1 MQIKLD
7 KNKKYLLA
15 CSFGPDSMALF
26 TLLYQGGY
34 DFGVAH
40 VNYQMRG
47 EESDGETKALIELLE
62 EKNIRYYANYID
74 GKEFIG
80 NFQARAR
87 EARYDFFKDAME
99 KGDYDILLIAHHKDD
114 FLETYLLQKTSNRK
128 SFYYGIKEEVTLN
141 GIKIIRP
148 LLSYYK
154 EEILAYCEKHNVL
167 YSIDSSNLERKYT
180 RNKIRIDVLNKMSRQ
195 QKEELFIEIETLNEE
210 LKVKKEEL
218 QTLVDNGRISISAF
232 NNLDEDDQNYLL
244 YIIFDSKGFA
254 EHYHSS
260 KVRLIKNNINSKKTS
275 TFMKVI
281 NELYVTKHEDD
292 FYLINILDYKPYEY
306 SVNEAKTVSFPRFGV
321 FFDKEGVIP
330 NIEKDEYPLT
340 ITNASMDEIYVID
353 GYQKKIS
360 RVYIDMKMPRHIRL
374 IWPVIKNKD
383 GVIIYIPRYRKDYK
397 PKKSDLFKI
406 NHL

>member
-1 MQIKLD
+1 MQINLD

-26 TLLYQGGY
+26 DLLVKGGY

-47 EESDGETKALIELLE
+47 EESDGETKALIQLLK

-99 KGDYDILLIAHHKDD
+99 EGNYDILLIAHHRDD
-114 FLETYLLQKTSNRK
+114 FLETYLLQKMSNRK
-128 SFYYGIKEEVTLN
+128 SFYHGIKEEATVN

-148 LLSYYK
+148 LLPYYK
-154 EEILAYCEKHNVL
+154 EEILKYCQKYNVQ
-167 YSIDSSNLERKYT
+167 YSIDSSNLERRYT
-180 RNKIRIDVLNKMSRQ
+180 RNKIRIDVLNKMSRHE
-195 QKEELFIEIETLNEE
+195 KEELFNDIKQLNKA
-210 LKVKKEEL
+210 LSLKKEEL
-218 QTLVDNGRISISAF
+218 ETLIQNNKISIKSF
-232 NNLDEDDQNYLL
+232 NSLTEDDQNYLL
-244 YIIFDSKGFA
+244 YIIFESKGFA

-260 KVRLIKNNINSKKTS
+260 KVRLIKNNINSKKNS
-275 TFMKVI
+275 TFMKVV

-306 SVNEAKTVSFPRFGV
+306 IVNNAKTMYFPHFDV
-321 FFDKEGVIP
+321 YFDKEGVIP
-330 NIEKDEYPLT
+330 HIKKSEFPLT
-340 ITNASMDEIYVID
+340 IKNASMDEIYVID
-353 GYQKKIS
+353 GNKKKIS

-374 IWPVIKNKD
+374 IWPVVKNKD
-383 GVIIYIPRYRKDYK
+383 GDIIYIPRYRKDYK
-397 PKKSDLFKI
+397 PKPTDLFKI
-406 NHL
+406 NQL